1 VELEFCGFPCTMEEF
16 YELIE
21 VNLELEIN
29 LNMYIR
35 VEDIIVLLVGEN

>member
-1 VELEFCGFPCTMEEF
+1 MEEF